1 MRDRPLIR
9 RRFGVRA
16 TAPDAMARQ
25 FALVRGFRDRER
37 RRVSIAAVI
46 GVAVVAVIA
55 RAVAVARPGWPGTI
69 AAFGGATIAF
79 AIITF
84 GLAAVARP
92 RDLRRSLE
100 LYRWVGRADWARWR
114 EATGDPV
121 PSTPARARAWLE
133 AHPAGAAGGDLPRIE
148 LLLWIGELD
157 TARRVA
163 LALPDV
169 TPAER
174 FDRALEVALV
184 SFVGSGDGDLAEA
197 RAALDALRTSEGDS
211 ATDLDGGVGTVLG
224 AQARLAV
231 EEARRRAAA
240 RTDFLAPLLAAR
252 AAVGSRADGFLLP
265 DLARWLAR
273 PLLLVGILSATLTF
287 LVAGAL
293 PPR

>member
-1 MRDRPLIR
+1 VRERPLIR

-25 FALVRGFRDRER
+25 FALVRAFRDRER

-55 RAVAVARPGWPGTI
+55 RGVAVARPGWPGTI
-69 AAFGGATIAF
+69 AAFAGSSVAF
-79 AIITF
+79 AVITF
-84 GLAAVARP
+84 VLAAIARP
-92 RDLRRSLE
+92 GDVTRALE
-100 LYRWVGRADWARWR
+100 LYRWVGRADARRWMA
-114 EATGDPV
+114 ATGDPL
-121 PSTPARARAWLE
+121 PSTPSRARAWLE
-133 AHPAGAAGGDLPRIE
+133 AHPARSADADLPRIE
-148 LLLWIGELD
+148 LLLWIGELE

-163 LALPDV
+163 LALPASTAQD
-169 TPAER
+169 R

-184 SFVGSGDGDLAEA
+184 SFVGSGDGDLAGA
-197 RAALDALRTSEGDS
+197 RAALVALE
-211 ATDLDGGVGTVLG
+211 TDDETDHEADVT
-224 AQARLAV
+224 AARARLAV

-252 AAVGSRADGFLLP
+252 LAVGAGANGFLLT

-273 PLLLVGILSATLTF
+273 PLLLVGVLSATLTF

>member
-1 MRDRPLIR
+1 
-9 RRFGVRA
+9 
-16 TAPDAMARQ
+16 MARQ

-37 RRVSIAAVI
+37 RRVSIAAVV
-46 GVAVVAVIA
+46 GVAVVAVVA

-79 AIITF
+79 AVITF

-92 RDLRRSLE
+92 RDLRRALE
-100 LYRWVGRADWARWR
+100 LYRWVGRADWTRWR
-114 EATGDPV
+114 GATGDPV
-121 PSTPARARAWLE
+121 PSTPTRARAWLE

-163 LALPDV
+163 LALPDT

-174 FDRALEVALV
+174 FDRALEIALV

-197 RAALDALRTSEGDS
+197 RAALEALGTSEGDS
-211 ATDLDGGVGTVLG
+211 AKDLDGVAASGIALG

-231 EEARRRAAA
+231 EEARRSAAA

-252 AAVGSRADGFLLP
+252 AAVGARADGFLLP